1 MRILAF
7 GLLLAATAS
16 AAKVVLVYDGDTFL
30 TSDSQAVRLL
40 GIDAPESYQPGGDIA
55 RDMLE
60 KLLLGRTVRLAA
72 DRGDKDDFGRLLRWV
87 YVNDTCVNI
96 ELVRRG
102 YATVRLY
109 QDSLALADTLAR
121 TEEAAARIGKGL
133 WAFNVFTPPTM
144 RLLKERIAA
153 ESTRA
158 DSGDG
163 WLKVI
168 TYDEAGKYLNRLVT
182 VTGKVVGTYRSDKVL
197 LLNFHQDYRNYF
209 KVAVFATDLKRF
221 PPEPEDYYKMRTVRV
236 TGVVKEYKGAPEIIV
251 KDPEQIQV
259 VE

>member
-1 MRILAF
+1 MRLIVVALS
-7 GLLLAATAS
+7 LLAAAQG
-16 AAKVVLVYDGDTFL
+16 AKVVLVYDGDTFL

-40 GIDAPESYQPGGDIA
+40 GVDAPESYQQGGDIA

-60 KLLLGRTVRLAA
+60 KLALGRTLRLEP
-72 DRGDKDDFGRLLRWV
+72 DRRDKDDFGRLLRYAFV
-87 YVNDTCVNI
+87 GDTCINL
-96 ELVRRG
+96 ELARRG

-109 QDSLALADTLAR
+109 EDSLRLRDTLER
-121 TEEAAARIGKGL
+121 VEETAARIGKGL
-133 WAFNVFTPPTM
+133 WAFNVFTPPTVK
-144 RLLKERIAA
+144 LLKERIAA

-163 WLKVI
+163 WIKVI
-168 TYDEAGKYLNRLVT
+168 TFDEAGKYLNRLVT

-197 LLNFHQDYRNYF
+197 LLNFHQDYRSYF
-209 KVAVFATDLKRF
+209 KVAVFATDLGKF
-221 PPEPEDYYKMRTVRV
+221 PPVPEDYYKMRTVRV

-251 KDPEQIQV
+251 KDPGQIEV